1 VIYIK
6 TKKEIDFIRESCK
19 IVAETLQLIKTNVK
33 VGITTKELDRIAEDY
48 ILSNGAKA
56 AFKGYSQGGSSV
68 DYPASIC
75 TSIDNEVVHGI
86 PADRVLKNGEIV
98 SLDVG
103 VYKNGYY
110 GDAALSVAVGEL
122 TDENKKLMEVTEKS
136 LYFGIEEAKSGNHI
150 HDISYA
156 VQSYVES
163 NGFAVVR
170 DLCGHGVGKYLHEE
184 PSIPNFGKKGT
195 GVKLKNGMTLAI
207 EPMVNLG
214 SYKVKTGEDGWTIL
228 TADGLPSAHYEHTIL
243 ISNNK
248 AEILSVC

>member
-19 IVAETLQLIKTNVK
+19 IVAETLQLMKANVK
-33 VGITTKELDRIAEDY
+33 VGITTKELDQIAEDY

-56 AFKGYSQGGSSV
+56 AFKGYSQGGSSI
-68 DYPASIC
+68 DYPASVC
-75 TSIDNEVVHGI
+75 TSIDDEVVHGI
-86 PADRVLKNGEIV
+86 PGSRVLKDGDII

-103 VYKNGYY
+103 VYKNGYF
-110 GDAALSVAVGEL
+110 GDAALSVAVGEISV
-122 TDENKKLMEVTEKS
+122 EKKKLMEVTEKS
-136 LYFGIEEAKSGNHI
+136 LHLGIEEAVSGNHV

-163 NGFAVVR
+163 NGFSIVR
-170 DLCGHGVGKYLHEE
+170 DLCGHGVGKYLHED

-195 GVKLKNGMTLAI
+195 GAKLKNGMTLAI

-214 SYKVKTGEDGWTIL
+214 NYHVKTAKDGWTIL
-228 TADGLPSAHYEHTIL
+228 TSDGSPSAHFEHSVL

-248 AEILSVC
+248 AEILTVC